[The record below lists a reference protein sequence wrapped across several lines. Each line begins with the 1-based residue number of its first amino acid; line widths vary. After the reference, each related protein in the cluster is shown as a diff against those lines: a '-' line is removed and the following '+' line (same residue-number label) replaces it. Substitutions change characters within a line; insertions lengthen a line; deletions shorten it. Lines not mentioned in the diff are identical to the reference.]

1 MLEGHYIQVTGS
13 IHAGKLAGPAL
24 YATAIKRPRMKS
36 QFTSTHY
43 SNMPQC
49 LTNISQ
55 EYGEAGRAHNSVLLL
70 QSQPTLREHTMSTFV
85 GQFCT
90 STTSGQYSNTPVNLT
105 VYAKCMAN
113 SGRNISLII
122 TLITGSTF
130 RIRGFA
136 FDKAP
141 YPEWSPVTVISYQ
154 DNRDIH
160 HLFDQNKPDVRIM
173 TEGTTFTMTAQ
184 FETLPG
190 LATWLPSRTLA
201 AIHQTNTVTR
211 CDVTSQLLPS
221 MRYTFNVG
229 NFNSI
234 QLTRVT
240 SIPLLSTSF
249 WQ

>member
-24 YATAIKRPRMKS
+24 YATAIKLPRMKS
-36 QFTSTHY
+36 QFTSTNY

-55 EYGEAGRAHNSVLLL
+55 EYGEAGRAHNSVLLV
-70 QSQPTLREHTMSTFV
+70 QSQPTLRGHTMSTFV

-105 VYAKCMAN
+105 AYVKCMAN
-113 SGRNISLII
+113 SGRNISSII

-136 FDKAP
+136 FDEAP
-141 YPEWSPVTVISYQ
+141 YPEWNPVTVISYQ

-173 TEGTTFTMTAQ
+173 TD
-184 FETLPG
+184 
-190 LATWLPSRTLA
+190 R
-201 AIHQTNTVTR
+201 
-211 CDVTSQLLPS
+211 
-221 MRYTFNVG
+221 
-229 NFNSI
+229 
-234 QLTRVT
+234 
-240 SIPLLSTSF
+240 
-249 WQ
+249 

>member
-24 YATAIKRPRMKS
+24 YATAIKLPRMKS
-36 QFTSTHY
+36 QFTSTNY

-55 EYGEAGRAHNSVLLL
+55 EYGEAGRAHNSVLLV
-70 QSQPTLREHTMSTFV
+70 QSQPTLRGHTMSTFV

-105 VYAKCMAN
+105 AYVKCMAN
-113 SGRNISLII
+113 SGRNISSII

-136 FDKAP
+136 FDEAP
-141 YPEWSPVTVISYQ
+141 YPEWNPVTVISYQ

-173 TEGTTFTMTAQ
+173 TEGTTFTMTARVRDSAR
-184 FETLPG
+184 FSY
-190 LATWLPSRTLA
+190 LAESRTLA

-221 MRYTFNVG
+221 MRHTFNVG